1 MGRKNA
7 LGGARASVLLVR
19 LDVQITQL
27 ILIKSSIS
35 GSNIFFRCGK
45 LLLVR

>member
-1 MGRKNA
+1 MGTRNA
-7 LGGARASVLLVR
+7 LGGARASVLLLR

-35 GSNIFFRCGK
+35 GSNTIFS
-45 LLLVR
+45 LW